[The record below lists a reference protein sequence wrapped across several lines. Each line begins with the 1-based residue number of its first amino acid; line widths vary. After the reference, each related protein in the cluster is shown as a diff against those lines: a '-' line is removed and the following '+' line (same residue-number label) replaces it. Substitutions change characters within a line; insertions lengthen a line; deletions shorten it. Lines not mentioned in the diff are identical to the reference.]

1 MMWRLLTCFSAGAIA
16 LQSTTVSGQIA
27 LRDSH
32 IDSVNKRQD
41 YSGIVVYMQPVSL
54 DPESRPAAAR
64 PSNHAVMLQK
74 NKMFTPHVLPV
85 LAGTW
90 IDFPNADPIF
100 HNAFSSFNGQI
111 FDVGLY
117 PPRTSKSVQFV
128 RPGVVRVFCNIHPT
142 MSAVILVLGT
152 PYFIATGKDGSFEM
166 DVPPGSYDLSVFH
179 ERATEQTLQGLSQRV
194 LVTGQPQRI
203 QPIMVSEAGYLVTP
217 HKNKYGKDYAPP
229 PDDQVL
235 YPGARN

>member
-1 MMWRLLTCFSAGAIA
+1 MIWRLLTCFSIGAIA
-16 LQSTTVSGQIA
+16 LHSTTVSGQVA
-27 LRDSH
+27 LSDSRA
-32 IDSVNKRQD
+32 DAVNKHQD
-41 YSGIVVYMQPVSL
+41 YSGIVIYL
-54 DPESRPAAAR
+54 RPASLQPASQPAR
-64 PSNHAVMLQK
+64 HVVMLQK

-90 IDFPNADPIF
+90 VDFPNADPIF

-128 RPGVVRVFCNIHPT
+128 RQGVVRVFCNIHPA

-152 PYFIATGKDGSFEM
+152 PYFTTTAKDGSFQM
-166 DVPPGSYDLSVFH
+166 DVPPGAYDLGVFH

-203 QPIMVSEAGYLVTP
+203 QPIALSEAGYLLSP
-217 HKNKYGKDYAPP
+217 HKNKYGKEYAPS
-229 PDDQVL
+229 PDDQIV

>member
-1 MMWRLLTCFSAGAIA
+1 MIWRLLICFSAGTIV
-16 LQSTTVSGQIA
+16 LQSTTVSGRIA
-27 LRDSH
+27 LRDSRV
-32 IDSVNKRQD
+32 DAVNKRQD
-41 YSGIVVYMQPVSL
+41 YSGVVVYLQQVS
-54 DPESRPAAAR
+54 PPSASQSTAPSR
-64 PSNHAVMLQK
+64 HVVMLQK
-74 NKMFTPHVLPV
+74 NKTFTPHILPV

-128 RPGVVRVFCNIHPT
+128 RQGIVRVFCNIHPS

-152 PYFIATGKDGSFEM
+152 PYFTTTSRDGGFQM
-166 DVPPGSYDLSVFH
+166 DVPPGSWDLSVFH
-179 ERATEQTLQGLSQRV
+179 ERATEQTLQALSQRI
-194 LVTGQPQRI
+194 LVTGEPQ
-203 QPIMVSEAGYLVTP
+203 QVPPIMISEAGYLLTP
-217 HKNKYGKDYAPP
+217 HKNKYGKEYTPP
-229 PDDQVL
+229 PDDQVV